1 MKPVFLFPGQG
12 SQSVGMGRDL
22 FSNFPTARAVF
33 EEADEALGF
42 PLSQLIF
49 HGPEDTLKLTE
60 HTQPAILTVSVAA
73 ARVLQE
79 KLGDLK
85 PSFAAGHSLGE
96 YSAHVIAGTF
106 PFADAVRIVRNRGRY
121 MQEAVP
127 AGEGAMAAILGL
139 PSDQINDL
147 CGQAM
152 DELAAQIGSEIADQV
167 QSGINDASSAADP
180 VAAHADARAEA
191 HADAPLADSASAQS
205 VTSDATVNP
214 VSMAHAASSTGSV
227 VSPANLNAPDQ
238 TVISGATAAV
248 TRAVELCKAAG
259 AKRAIMLQVS
269 APFHCSL
276 MKPAQEHLS
285 TDLESIAF
293 QDPAYPVV
301 ANVDARF
308 ITRSADA
315 RDCLIRQVTAPVRWV
330 ECIELL
336 LRESATPFLEIG
348 PGRVLSGLLRQIDR
362 TQTALN
368 VEDSA
373 SLEKTLAALNTL

>member
-1 MKPVFLFPGQG
+1 MKLAFLFPGQG

-22 FSNFPTARAVF
+22 FSNFPTARATF
-33 EEADEALGF
+33 EEADDALGF
-42 PLSQLIF
+42 PLSKLIF
-49 HGPEDTLKLTE
+49 DGPDDTLKLTE

-79 KLGDLK
+79 KLGGLK

-96 YSAHVIAGTF
+96 YSAHVVAGTI
-106 PFADAVRIVRNRGRY
+106 PFADAVRTVRNRGRY

-127 AGEGAMAAILGL
+127 AGQGAMAAILGL

-152 DELAAQIGSEIADQV
+152 DELADQIGRQV
-167 QSGINDASSAADP
+167 KSDTATDSA
-180 VAAHADARAEA
+180 AEA
-191 HADAPLADSASAQS
+191 HADAPLAESASAQS

-214 VSMAHAASSTGSV
+214 VSMAYAASSTGSV
-227 VSPANLNAPDQ
+227 VSPANLNSPDQ

-248 TRAVELCKAAG
+248 TRAAELCKAAG
-259 AKRAIMLQVS
+259 AKRTVMLQVS

-276 MKPAQEHLS
+276 MKPAQERLS

-293 QDPAYPVV
+293 ADPAYPVI
-301 ANVDARF
+301 ANVDARC

-336 LRESATPFLEIG
+336 LRESATPFIEIG

-362 TQTALN
+362 AQTALN
-368 VEDSA
+368 VEDTA
-373 SLEKTLAALNTL
+373 SLEKTLATLATMT